1 MKKKLSFIIL
11 ILFAHNL
18 LMARSI
24 NCYFEEVYQNGQV
37 QEGLILIQNNNIR
50 YEYFDNTLYTLI
62 YKFDQQLYLID
73 NQNRNNIQAVET
85 NKEFFYNLIKLYD
98 QYPNI
103 NDEIR
108 INDFKFSI
116 EKSRKFDF
124 FKRIAVRS
132 NQINLSLYFN
142 NCEETL
148 LDYKLFNPKPFKEIT
163 IK

>member
-1 MKKKLSFIIL
+1 M
-11 ILFAHNL
+11 
-18 LMARSI
+18 
-24 NCYFEEVYQNGQV
+24 
-37 QEGLILIQNNNIR
+37 
-50 YEYFDNTLYTLI
+50 
-62 YKFDQQLYLID
+62 YLID

-85 NKEFFYNLIKLYD
+85 NKEFFYNLVKLYD

>member
-1 MKKKLSFIIL
+1 
-11 ILFAHNL
+11 
-18 LMARSI
+18 MARSI

-37 QEGLILIQNNNIR
+37 QEGLILIQNSNIR

>member
-1 MKKKLSFIIL
+1 
-11 ILFAHNL
+11 
-18 LMARSI
+18 MARSI

>member
-1 MKKKLSFIIL
+1 
-11 ILFAHNL
+11 
-18 LMARSI
+18 MARSI

-142 NCEETL
+142 NCEEKL

>member
-1 MKKKLSFIIL
+1 
-11 ILFAHNL
+11 
-18 LMARSI
+18 MARSI

-85 NKEFFYNLIKLYD
+85 NKEFFYNLVKLYD

>member
-1 MKKKLSFIIL
+1 
-11 ILFAHNL
+11 
-18 LMARSI
+18 MARSI

-108 INDFKFSI
+108 INDFI
-116 EKSRKFDF
+116 
-124 FKRIAVRS
+124 
-132 NQINLSLYFN
+132 FN
-142 NCEETL
+142 
-148 LDYKLFNPKPFKEIT
+148 
-163 IK
+163 